1 MQRKRF
7 AVTKMTT
14 KTQPFDLSAH
24 LKTDEN
30 IREFL
35 DIMLE
40 ENGAEGFEQALVH
53 VAKAKGMAHLLPTQS
68 TLSQLPLSVI
78 DQIIHTLGLRLS
90 VRLAS

>member
-1 MQRKRF
+1 
-7 AVTKMTT
+7 MTT

-40 ENGAEGFEQALVH
+40 ENGTEGFEQALVH

>member
-1 MQRKRF
+1 
-7 AVTKMTT
+7 MTT

-24 LKTDEN
+24 LQTDEN

-53 VAKAKGMAHLLPTQS
+53 VAKAKGMTHLLPTQS
-68 TLSQLPLSVI
+68 TLNQLPLSVI
-78 DQIIHTLGLRLS
+78 DQIIHTLGFRLS
-90 VRLAS
+90 VQLAS

>member
-1 MQRKRF
+1 
-7 AVTKMTT
+7 MTI

>member
-1 MQRKRF
+1 
-7 AVTKMTT
+7 MTT

-78 DQIIHTLGLRLS
+78 DQIVHALGLRLS

>member
-1 MQRKRF
+1 
-7 AVTKMTT
+7 MTT
-14 KTQPFDLSAH
+14 KTQPFDLSVH
-24 LKTDEN
+24 LQTDEN

-40 ENGAEGFEQALVH
+40 ENGTEGFEQALVH
-53 VAKAKGMAHLLPTQS
+53 VAKAKGMANLLPTQS